1 MDAIT
6 PALIAVGIVN
16 LLMFPILAWLIK
28 RMIGKRLDIFDQK
41 RDDARE
47 QAVAERRLTLAMA
60 RSQLLDNYERCMDK
74 GYYTVD
80 EREVYHE
87 LYEAYHKDGG
97 NGIMTDLRQK
107 IVMLPTEPPDSH
119 RKSDL

>member
-1 MDAIT
+1 MEAIT
-6 PALIAVGIVN
+6 PTLLAVGVVN
-16 LLMFPILAWLIK
+16 RLTFPLLLWLLK
-28 RMIGKRLDIFDQK
+28 RMIGGRLDTFDQK

-47 QAVAERRLTLAMA
+47 QAAAERRLTLAMA

-74 GYYTVD
+74 GFYTVD

-97 NGIMTDLRQK
+97 NGIMTDLREK
-107 IVMLPTEPPDSH
+107 IVELPTEPPREHEHED
-119 RKSDL
+119 

>member
-1 MDAIT
+1 VDAIT
-6 PALIAVGIVN
+6 TQVIALAALQ
-16 LLMFPILAWLIK
+16 LLMCPLIVFLVK
-28 RMIGKRLDIFDQK
+28 RMIGKRLDSFDKK
-41 RDDARE
+41 RDEARE

-60 RSQLLDNYERCMDK
+60 RSQLLDNYERCMYK

-97 NGIMTDLRQK
+97 NGIMTDLRKK
-107 IVMLPTEPPDSH
+107 IVELPTDPPDGH
-119 RKSDL
+119 HKSDL

>member
-1 MDAIT
+1 VEAIT
-6 PALIAVGIVN
+6 PALFAVGAVN
-16 LLMFPILAWLIK
+16 LLSFPLLLWLLK
-28 RMIGKRLDIFDQK
+28 RAIGKKLDHMDEK

-47 QAVAERRLTLAMA
+47 QAAAERRLTLAMA

-74 GYYTVD
+74 GFYTVD

-97 NGIMTDLRQK
+97 NGIMTDLREK
-107 IVMLPTEPPDSH
+107 IVELPTEPPKDE
-119 RKSDL
+119 

>member
-6 PALIAVGIVN
+6 PALIAVGVVN

-97 NGIMTDLRQK
+97 NGIMTDLRKK
-107 IVMLPTEPPDSH
+107 IVELPTDPPKEHEHED
-119 RKSDL
+119 